1 MSKLPLSVFI
11 IAVDEGDRI
20 ARSIE
25 SVREFADEV
34 IVIDSGS
41 KDDTVAVS
49 GAAGARVIYHPWP
62 GYGPQK
68 RFGEDQC
75 RNNWILNIDA
85 DEIVSHALAEE
96 IRTLFIA
103 GTPVHAAYWLDI
115 VEILPGETKPKRFAH
130 RVHAIRL
137 YDKTRARFHDSS
149 VHDSV
154 LIREG
159 DAGKLAN
166 IVEHRSARGLAH
178 SIAKINRYSSMQ
190 ADDMIAKNIRPPL
203 FLLRL
208 PFEFFIGFVKAYI
221 LRGYCLKGVYGF
233 INSMNYGFSRFIR
246 LAKFW
251 EADRL
256 RRHSDTPGP
265 S

>member
-25 SVREFADEV
+25 SVRDWVDEV

-49 GAAGARVIYHPWP
+49 TAAGARVIYNAWP
-62 GYGPQK
+62 GYGMQK

-75 RNNWILNIDA
+75 RNDWLLNIDA
-85 DEIVSHALAEE
+85 DEVVSPALAEE
-96 IRTLFIA
+96 IRIA
-103 GTPVHAAYWLDI
+103 FTSGTAKHAGYWMDI
-115 VEILPGETKPKRFAH
+115 VEILPGESKPMRFAH

-137 YDKTRARFHDSS
+137 YDKRNARFHDST

-154 LIREG
+154 LIRNG
-159 DAGKLAN
+159 SAGKLSH
-166 IVEHRSARGLAH
+166 IVEHRSTRGLAH
-178 SIAKINRYSSMQ
+178 SLAKINRYSTMQ
-190 ADDMIAKNIRPPL
+190 AEDMITKNVRPPL
-203 FLLRL
+203 LHVRL
-208 PFEFFIGFVKAYI
+208 VLELFIGFFKAYI
-221 LRGYCLKGVYGF
+221 LRGYCLKGTYGF
-233 INSMNYGFSRFIR
+233 INAMNYGYSRFIR
-246 LAKFW
+246 LAKYW

-256 RRHSDTPGP
+256 RKRR
-265 S
+265 